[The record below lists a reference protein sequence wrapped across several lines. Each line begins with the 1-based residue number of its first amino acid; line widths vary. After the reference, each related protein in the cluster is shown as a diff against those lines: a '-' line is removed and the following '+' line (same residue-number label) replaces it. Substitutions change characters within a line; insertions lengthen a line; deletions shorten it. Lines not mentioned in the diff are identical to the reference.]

1 MLVER
6 KDTKFEIIQARHY
19 EAQMDTNNHRKPNTV
34 SKSDRFTKV
43 KAVTEEGLNTSRKE
57 AMNK

>member
-1 MLVER
+1 MKLRWTPITIESL
-6 KDTKFEIIQARHY
+6 TL
-19 EAQMDTNNHRKPNTV
+19 

>member
-1 MLVER
+1 M
-6 KDTKFEIIQARHY
+6 KFEIIQARHY

-34 SKSDRFTKV
+34 SKSDRFTKG